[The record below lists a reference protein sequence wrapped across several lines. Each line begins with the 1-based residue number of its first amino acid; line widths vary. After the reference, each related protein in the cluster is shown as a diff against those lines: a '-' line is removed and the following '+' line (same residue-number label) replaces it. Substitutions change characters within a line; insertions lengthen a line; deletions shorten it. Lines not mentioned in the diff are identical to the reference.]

1 MQARAHPHESRRTSL
16 QSRPSAW
23 RCPLPACQMQTV
35 RSQPRLHFAS
45 DLGHSDQPKIQ
56 NPIAQRT
63 RPAGSGSGDFP
74 TPCGVRN
81 STREPSGRLA
91 AGRTHFQPFRPP
103 YPLPNFCHLFTW
115 AGRRVA
121 SNGRAQE
128 EAACETYPS
137 FLTSVA
143 IVRFRPN
150 IRHSTRSTAARSR
163 TLASS
168 SYFVS

>member
-81 STREPSGRLA
+81 STRERPGSFANVEPRLQTLSIKKLVPKLIPRSCGCVA
-91 AGRTHFQPFRPP
+91 NADVHFGKKR
-103 YPLPNFCHLFTW
+103 
-115 AGRRVA
+115 
-121 SNGRAQE
+121 
-128 EAACETYPS
+128 
-137 FLTSVA
+137 LTLVLGT
-143 IVRFRPN
+143 FW
-150 IRHSTRSTAARSR
+150 TAAKARR
-163 TLASS
+163 NVERPVLASLHLPIILNIGAG
-168 SYFVS
+168 FMPLLQ